1 LEGKGGG
8 VTLGKQKTKD
18 MSKTIKEWFNELPE
32 GYRERAIKNT
42 QESRMNNIWPTM
54 SEAIYGAFN
63 WSLAPER
70 FNFWIC
76 VHDHYEKGTP
86 LPPMPNSYGSKHEQA
101 VSPVPTF
108 TKEDL
113 WETWWA
119 SAIKTVSFDG
129 PDKEYERTC
138 FDKFYEWK
146 LANTKTP

>member
-1 LEGKGGG
+1 
-8 VTLGKQKTKD
+8 

-42 QESRMNNIWPTM
+42 QESRMNTHEPTM
-54 SEAIYGAFN
+54 VEVIYRSFRWSGTPEGHAF
-63 WSLAPER
+63 WSA
-70 FNFWIC
+70 
-76 VHDHYEKGTP
+76 VKDHYAKGTP
-86 LPPMPNSYGSKHEQA
+86 LPPLPNSSESKHEQA